1 MFARCLQVSPKSK
14 QQGDAMICN
23 ICTDR
28 SCLDKSSFRRWACI
42 SALRR
47 TVTTLLDHPLF
58 LFLDNNDWYDHA
70 LWGSI
75 MSPASSRILS
85 FDCIYIF
92 SSLPFGIS
100 SQVAFDA
107 MICRRAAIGITTTLC
122 SGDEGN
128 NPCNCHESPWQ
139 QERTSQMQHTTHECD
154 FTSARQLQLV
164 N

>member
-1 MFARCLQVSPKSK
+1 MFARCLQVSPNSK

-47 TVTTLLDHPLF
+47 TVTTYIGSSTFSLLGQQWLIWSCTMRKH
-58 LFLDNNDWYDHA
+58 NVT
-70 LWGSI
+70 SI
-75 MSPASSRILS
+75 ITLS

-100 SQVAFDA
+100 IQVAFDA
-107 MICRRAAIGITTTLC
+107 KICRSAAIGITSTLC

-139 QERTSQMQHTTHECD
+139 ERTSQVQHTTHECD